1 MFVFE
6 NTMYNV
12 HDEKDELKRCPK
24 SKNTGGTEIS
34 GWQKQDGDV
43 NYISGSTRPA
53 SLYIHFNS

>member
-1 MFVFE
+1 MYDRHVHGE
-6 NTMYNV
+6 N
-12 HDEKDELKRCPK
+12 DELKRCPK